1 MYISK
6 LVVKN
11 YKLLKDV
18 NLDFNESINIFVG
31 ENDSGKSTLLEALS
45 IITSGKLN
53 GYAFDRQI
61 KANMFN
67 DEARK
72 EYIDSLKTG
81 TPLSPPQIII
91 EAYLQN
97 ADPRYSGTNN
107 SLLEDA
113 CGIRVRVHFND
124 EYSDIYN
131 SLLSAKEIY
140 DIPVEFYSVELR
152 YFNGAPVAQRFSPI
166 KAAFIDTTRKNYA
179 YVVDK
184 FVADNITNFLTPQ
197 NQTDLT
203 TAYRKSRHDF
213 SNSEIV
219 KQLNDDVRKNAD
231 LDGREL
237 TIDLKEEDIDSWKSQ
252 MSVVVDSYPFENV
265 GFGTQNTIKMGMV
278 LKNADEQ
285 VNVIIMEEPENNLSY
300 TNMARLVSKV
310 EKSEG
315 KQLFISTHSSYIAN
329 KLDLNNL
336 FLIRKGRITR
346 FNSLP
351 EGTIS
356 YFKKLPGY
364 DTLRV
369 VLAEKIILVEGPT
382 DELIIQRAYL
392 DKHDVLPIE
401 NGIDVIV
408 VDSLAF
414 KRYCDITILLDKKTV
429 IVTDNDGNIQENI
442 TNKYAGY
449 SDKPNLIFVYE
460 SNELL
465 HTIEP
470 SVAEV
475 NFDTEEHEKT
485 FRTVLSKSG
494 SMMNNSKDDVISFM
508 KKNKA
513 EWALRVFD
521 SELKIVYPEYIQNAI
536 KEFD

>member
-18 NLDFNESINIFVG
+18 NLDLNERINIFVG
-31 ENDSGKSTLLEALS
+31 ENDSGKSTILEVLS

-53 GYAFDRQI
+53 GYAFERQI

-72 EYIDSLKTG
+72 EYINSLATG
-81 TPLSPPQIII
+81 MPVSPPEIII
-91 EAYLQN
+91 EAILQD
-97 ADPRYSGTNN
+97 ADPQFSGTNN

-113 CGIRVRVHFND
+113 CGIRVRIHFNE
-124 EYSDIYN
+124 EYADLYN
-131 SLLSAKEIY
+131 SLLSSKEIY
-140 DIPVEFYSVELR
+140 DIPVEFYSVEIR
-152 YFNGAPVAQRFSPI
+152 YFNGAPVLQRFSPI

-219 KQLNDDVRKNAD
+219 KQLNEDVRKNTD

-237 TIDLKEEDIDSWKSQ
+237 TIDLKEEDVDSWKSQ
-252 MSVVVDSYPFENV
+252 MSVVVDSCPFENV

-315 KQLFISTHSSYIAN
+315 KQVFISTHSSYIAN
-329 KLDLNNL
+329 KLDLQNL
-336 FLIRKGRITR
+336 FLIRKGAPTR
-346 FNSLP
+346 FNGLP
-351 EGTIS
+351 EDTLS

-392 DKHDVLPIE
+392 DKYGVLPIE

-414 KRYCDITILLDKKTV
+414 KRYCDITILLNKKTV
-429 IVTDNDGNIQENI
+429 IVTDNDGNIQNNI
-442 TNKYAGY
+442 INKYAGY
-449 SDKPNLIFVYE
+449 TDKPNLILY
-460 SNELL
+460 
-465 HTIEP
+465 
-470 SVAEV
+470 
-475 NFDTEEHEKT
+475 
-485 FRTVLSKSG
+485 
-494 SMMNNSKDDVISFM
+494 M
-508 KKNKA
+508 K
-513 EWALRVFD
+513 VMSD
-521 SELKIVYPEYIQNAI
+521 YIP
-536 KEFD
+536 